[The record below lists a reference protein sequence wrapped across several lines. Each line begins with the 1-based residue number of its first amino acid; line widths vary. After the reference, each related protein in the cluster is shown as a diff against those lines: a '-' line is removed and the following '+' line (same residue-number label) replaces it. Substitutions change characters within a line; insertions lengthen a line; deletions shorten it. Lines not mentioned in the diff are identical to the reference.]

1 MATETDPIQGNWYR
15 DLDKDEEFFVI
26 DVYEEDGIVEIQ
38 HYDGDVEEIEM
49 DAWYDLN
56 IEAVEPPDDW
66 VGPYDD
72 VEKDDLGY
80 EE

>member
-1 MATETDPIQGNWYR
+1 MSTETDPIQGNWYR

-26 DVYEEDGIVEIQ
+26 DVYEDDGIVEIQ
-38 HYDGDVEEIEM
+38 HYDGDVEEIEL

>member
-1 MATETDPIQGNWYR
+1 MSTEIDPIQGNWYR

-26 DVYEEDGIVEIQ
+26 DVYEDDGIVEIQ
-38 HYDGDVEEIEM
+38 HYDGDVEEIEL

>member
-1 MATETDPIQGNWYR
+1 MGTDAEPIQGSWYC

-26 DVYEEDGIVEIQ
+26 DVYEDDGIVEIQ
-38 HYDGDVEEIEM
+38 YYDGDVQEIEL
-49 DAWYDLN
+49 DSWYDLN
-56 IEAVEPPDDW
+56 IEAIEVPEDW

-72 VEKDDLGY
+72 VDEEDLGY

>member
-1 MATETDPIQGNWYR
+1 MSTEIDPIQGNWYR

-26 DVYEEDGIVEIQ
+26 DVYEDDGIVEIQ
-38 HYDGDVEEIEM
+38 HYDGDVEEIEL

-56 IEAVEPPDDW
+56 IEAVEPPGDW